1 MGHSSRIHPP
11 VHKTT
16 DMTRNLIIAATLA
29 GLFFAGPVAADEQHA
44 CLTKAEQRAAISHG
58 QTVTL
63 AAAIRSAR
71 GSVRGRGS
79 REVVNARLCR
89 ENNTLVYVLTVLAR
103 DGKVTHT
110 AVDATSG
117 KVVDAR

>member
-1 MGHSSRIHPP
+1 MGHSSGIQPKI
-11 VHKTT
+11 HKTALMIRILAVT
-16 DMTRNLIIAATLA
+16 ATLA
-29 GLFFAGPVAADEQHA
+29 TLFAPGLVAADEKRA

-63 AAAIRSAR
+63 AAAIRSVR
-71 GSVRGRGS
+71 GTVRGRGA

-89 ENNTLVYVLTVLAR
+89 ENNALVYVLTVLAR

>member
-1 MGHSSRIHPP
+1 MGHSSGIQPL
-11 VHKTT
+11 VHKTAG
-16 DMTRNLIIAATLA
+16 MIRILAVMGAVAA
-29 GLFFAGPVAADEQHA
+29 LFASGPVAADEQRA

-63 AAAIRSAR
+63 AAAIRSVR
-71 GSVRGRGS
+71 GTVRGRGA